1 MGNYNNYR
9 CPVTVL
15 DRLEDF
21 YDQMPDTY
29 SYFPKSEVVIMVA
42 FESGAAMYPSNWN
55 DPPYFTGLTFPK
67 EAEGKITVIYQK
79 DPNYGIKF
87 EEINITIPGWNDH

>member
-1 MGNYNNYR
+1 MLFR
-9 CPVTVL
+9 SPVTVL

-29 SYFPKSEVVIMVA
+29 SNFPKSEVVIMVA
-42 FESGAAMYPSNWN
+42 FEAEDAMYPSSWS
-55 DPPYFTGLTFPK
+55 DPPNFAGLTFPT

-79 DPNYGIKF
+79 DSQYGVEFKGLD
-87 EEINITIPGWNDH
+87 TAIPGWNNR